1 MRTWMLMAILMAPAA
16 AWADA
21 PNPQI
26 ERTWKAKCA
35 SCHGADGKG
44 QTEQGKKA
52 AVGDMTSA
60 DWQKKFTDDQLK
72 AAINDGL
79 KRDKNGVKQE
89 MEAYKGKLRPDQIDG
104 LVAYVRGLK
113 K

>member
-1 MRTWMLMAILMAPAA
+1 MRWIVLIALFPTL
-16 AWADA
+16 AWAD

-26 ERTWKAKCA
+26 DRLWRGKCA
-35 SCHGADGKG
+35 ACHGADGKG
-44 QTEQGKKA
+44 QTDEGKKMG
-52 AVGDMTSA
+52 VGDMSTA
-60 DWQKKFTDDQLK
+60 AWQTQLTDDKVK

-79 KRDKNGVKQE
+79 KRNKDGKAQE
-89 MEAYKGKLRPDQIDG
+89 MEAYKGKLQPAQIDG

>member
-1 MRTWMLMAILMAPAA
+1 MRWMMLLVVLAPSVAL
-16 AWADA
+16 ADA
-21 PNPQI
+21 PNPAI

-44 QTEQGKKA
+44 QTEQGKKMQVA
-52 AVGDMTSA
+52 DMTTA
-60 DWQKKFTDDQLK
+60 EFQKTPDDKLK
-72 AAINDGL
+72 AAISDGL

-89 MEAYKGKLRPDQIDG
+89 MEAYKTKLRPEQIDG
-104 LVAYVRGLK
+104 LVAYIRTLK

>member
-1 MRTWMLMAILMAPAA
+1 MRWMMLLVVLAPSVAL
-16 AWADA
+16 ADA
-21 PNPQI
+21 PNPAI

-44 QTEQGKKA
+44 QTEQGKKMQVA
-52 AVGDMTSA
+52 DMTTA
-60 DWQKKFTDDQLK
+60 EFQKTPDDKIK
-72 AAINDGL
+72 AAINDGI

-89 MEAYKGKLRPDQIDG
+89 MEAYKTKLRPEQIDG
-104 LVAYVRGLK
+104 LVAYIRTLK